1 MKKKHNLKRIVIVLA
16 SVYIGYI
23 LVSTQLDMIK
33 IKKDIKTKQ
42 QELGKL
48 KEKNQKLQDEFE
60 IMTKNPEAYAEK
72 LARERLGLIK
82 EGETPVIDKK

>member
-1 MKKKHNLKRIVIVLA
+1 MKKKHNFKIVIIVLA

-23 LVSTQLDMIK
+23 LVSTQINMIK
-33 IKKDIKTKQ
+33 IKKDIAIKQ
-42 QELGKL
+42 QELNKL
-48 KEKNQKLQDEFE
+48 KEKNVRLQDEFKY
-60 IMTKNPEAYAEK
+60 MTDNQEAYTEK